1 MTSASDSSG
10 WPLTSRREQEK
21 LENFLLTG
29 NFDDV
34 AGHNVPSAHL
44 LDAIFVR
51 TDNFAHFGLVFF
63 EGFNSGFSIAFLKS
77 NTNEIN
83 LTLILKKIQN
93 VQTTFV
99 LKLLKTNQNFK
110 WKKK

>member
-77 NTNEIN
+77 NTIEIN
-83 LTLILKKIQN
+83 LNFLIKKLQKS
-93 VQTTFV
+93 FV
-99 LKLLKTNQNFK
+99 RKLLK
-110 WKKK
+110 

>member
-1 MTSASDSSG
+1 MTSASDSSV
-10 WPLTSRREQEK
+10 WPLTSWRTREV
-21 LENFLLTG
+21 ENFLTG

-77 NTNEIN
+77 NTQMKSISNSQ
-83 LTLILKKIQN
+83 KS
-93 VQTTFV
+93 
-99 LKLLKTNQNFK
+99 
-110 WKKK
+110 